1 MSRSRYVVREGIVI
15 RRTPLPSGDVV
26 ATLLSTEGK
35 FRAVARKGK
44 RMGGNPGRLSLF
56 HDVTVQTYSRKND
69 DLAVVAQVTLNGVLA
84 SLADAHVYPY
94 ASLLAELADRLA
106 TDVEHGESLHAWLA
120 SGLRGLNQDPDP
132 DRVALVHAWMMLR
145 IAGFAPDAP
154 ANPTGATRLDIAG
167 GRIQEGGSGLA
178 VASEVAP
185 DLVQL
190 ARGRARDT
198 LAWPLHDR
206 KSLWR
211 LFERYAAWHV
221 AELKSVQMIVPSVP
235 ERAHGHTP
243 P

>member
-1 MSRSRYVVREGIVI
+1 M
-15 RRTPLPSGDVV
+15 V

-84 SLADAHVYPY
+84 ALADAHIYPY

-106 TDVEHGESLHAWLA
+106 TDVEHSEALHAWLA
-120 SGLRGLNQDPDP
+120 SGLRGLNQDADP
-132 DRVALVHAWMMLR
+132 DRVALVHAWMLLR
-145 IAGFAPDAP
+145 IAGFGPDTP
-154 ANPTGATRLDIAG
+154 AVLEGPTRFDIAG

-178 VASEVAP
+178 VTSDVTP

-190 ARGRARDT
+190 ARGRARDS
-198 LAWPLHDR
+198 LARDLPDR
-206 KSLWR
+206 KTLWH
-211 LFERYAAWHV
+211 LLDRYAAWHV
-221 AELKSVQMIVPSVP
+221 AELKSLQIIVPQ
-235 ERAHGHTP
+235 TP
-243 P
+243 SAQPKTSGL